1 MESNIFLQALAF
13 AFLWPDYLPV
23 PGVALP
29 LASHWTPP
37 NSNSHLSSPV
47 RHLLGEKSIKHLK
60 VAESFQESSRV
71 LKAVIDYLI

>member
-1 MESNIFLQALAF
+1 MEFNICLQVLAF
-13 AFLWPDYLPV
+13 AFLYPDYLPA

-29 LASHWTPP
+29 LVSRWTPP

-60 VAESFQESSRV
+60 VVESFQESGCV